1 MKQLVKLI
9 EEYLYEDSSNEN
21 ILDDIVKIIKNNPE
35 NVLSLI
41 KDKTLNSEIRGN
53 AVRIYV
59 EFYSGNNP
67 NLSNLLMQLTD
78 IIRHDNDTIVT
89 AGIIYGFIN
98 YIEDSEIYRKF
109 SLLDS

>member
-1 MKQLVKLI
+1 MEELIKLI
-9 EEYLYEDSSNEN
+9 GEYLYEDSSNEN
-21 ILDDIVKIIKNNPE
+21 ILDDIVKIVKNNPE

-41 KDKTLNSEIRGN
+41 KNKTINSEIRGN
-53 AVRIYV
+53 AARIYV
-59 EFYSGNNP
+59 EFYSGVNS

-98 YIEDSEIYRKF
+98 YIEDSEVCRKF
-109 SLLDS
+109 

>member
-53 AVRIYV
+53 AARIYV